1 MQKKK
6 AIFLD
11 IDGTIF
17 RSSLV
22 IEHYE
27 LLLSKQ
33 EYNLSRNDVVDNMRE
48 SWLNRSISYEDYLL
62 VLVDHY
68 VEILKSLK
76 KDTICITANEVI
88 DKEKNKIYQYTK
100 DIISQ
105 AKQEGKLIFL
115 ISGSPDFLVEKF
127 ADVLNVEGYG
137 SKYIFTDDIFTGKVI
152 PLWDSTSKKKRI
164 FELEKKYNID
174 LSESSAFG
182 DTTGDLSLFELV
194 GHPVLVNPNKK
205 LLDQMQNLNKQ
216 YSIFIERK
224 DVVYQLH
231 YKEGN
236 LFSVKF

>member
-27 LLLSKQ
+27 LLLSKK
-33 EYNLSRNDVVDNMRE
+33 EYNLSRNAVVDTMRE
-48 SWLNRSISYEDYLL
+48 SWLNRNISYEDYLL

-68 VEILKSLK
+68 VEILKSLE

-137 SKYIFTDDIFTGKVI
+137 SKYIFTDDIFTGKVE
-152 PLWDSTSKKKRI
+152 PLWDSTSKKKKI
-164 FELEKKYNID
+164 FELVKKYN
-174 LSESSAFG
+174 
-182 DTTGDLSLFELV
+182 
-194 GHPVLVNPNKK
+194 K
-205 LLDQMQNLNKQ
+205 
-216 YSIFIERK
+216 R
-224 DVVYQLH
+224 
-231 YKEGN
+231 
-236 LFSVKF
+236 

>member
-27 LLLSKQ
+27 LLLSKK
-33 EYNLSRNDVVDNMRE
+33 EYNLSRNAVVDTMRE
-48 SWLNRSISYEDYLL
+48 SWLNRNISYEDYLL

-68 VEILKSLK
+68 VEILKSLE

-105 AKQEGKLIFL
+105 AKQE
-115 ISGSPDFLVEKF
+115 
-127 ADVLNVEGYG
+127 
-137 SKYIFTDDIFTGKVI
+137 
-152 PLWDSTSKKKRI
+152 
-164 FELEKKYNID
+164 D
-174 LSESSAFG
+174 L
-182 DTTGDLSLFELV
+182 
-194 GHPVLVNPNKK
+194 
-205 LLDQMQNLNKQ
+205 QM
-216 YSIFIERK
+216 F
-224 DVVYQLH
+224 
-231 YKEGN
+231 
-236 LFSVKF
+236 